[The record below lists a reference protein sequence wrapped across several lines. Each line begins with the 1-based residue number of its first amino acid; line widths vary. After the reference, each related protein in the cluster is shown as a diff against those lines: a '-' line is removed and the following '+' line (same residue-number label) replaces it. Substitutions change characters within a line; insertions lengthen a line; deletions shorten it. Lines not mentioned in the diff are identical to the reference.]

1 MCGPCVRGFRAI
13 HWNMSIWCPPL
24 TKNWLSLPQKPS
36 IAPQFLSSWALPP
49 GCSQVDWI
57 DLVQRRTALS
67 SSTVSLRVQ
76 KTVWLWSSPTCDSY
90 SLCTS
95 SSGMVPEPEGSECD
109 GDVCVWPGTPHFFSA
124 LWPTGCSQLNVT
136 WSFRKEILTTLP
148 SFPHC
153 WGPSARQALYLWA
166 AHPTISS
173 SPFIS
178 SPFSF
183 CLIFFHFFFSFT
195 LGSNW

>member
-49 GCSQVDWI
+49 GCSKVDWI

-67 SSTVSLRVQ
+67 SSTVSLCVQ
-76 KTVWLWSSPTCDSY
+76 KTVWLWSSPTCGSY

-95 SSGMVPEPEGSECD
+95 SSGMVPEPGGSECD

-136 WSFRKEILTTLP
+136 WSVRKEILTTLP
-148 SFPHC
+148 SFPHWLLGTEC
-153 WGPSARQALYLWA
+153 QASALPLSCTSNHLLLTLYLLSLLLL
-166 AHPTISS
+166 PYFLS
-173 SPFIS
+173 
-178 SPFSF
+178 
-183 CLIFFHFFFSFT
+183 FFFFFFY
-195 LGSNW
+195 LGK